1 MVAYFLLTAMAA
13 INLWGSLQF
22 GMSADD
28 VRTVTPNKAVE
39 FSPYCQARVEPVL
52 ADGHLVAVKLVSQSS
67 GISPEDQKQTFQI
80 VPCETDFRRH
90 LARQFGKAVDASFMA
105 DEPMKITSRSRIY
118 VRNCVVAQLHLS
130 HLPDRPSEILF
141 RVPRDGEF
149 SVKSGTDETKPL
161 ACHSSEG

>member
-1 MVAYFLLTAMAA
+1 MAA

-28 VRTVTPNKAVE
+28 VLKVTPDKAVE

-90 LARQFGKAVDASFMA
+90 LARQFGKAIDSSFMA
-105 DEPMKITSRSRIY
+105 DEPMKIASRSKIY
-118 VRNCVVAQLHLS
+118 VRNCVVAQLYLS

-149 SVKSGTDETKPL
+149 SLKGGTDETKPL
-161 ACHSSEG
+161 DCHPSEG